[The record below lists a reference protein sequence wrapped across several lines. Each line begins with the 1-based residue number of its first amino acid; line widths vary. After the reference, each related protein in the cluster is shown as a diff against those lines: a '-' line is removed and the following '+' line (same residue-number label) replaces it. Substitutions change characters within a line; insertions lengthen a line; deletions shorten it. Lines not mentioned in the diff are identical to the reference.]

1 LFKLE
6 EKILSGMRSEFHD
19 LAFLFSHPLNI
30 DLCVKWILLT
40 EETFTLLTPSH
51 LQVPLTVDE
60 RKKTWIL

>member
-30 DLCVKWILLT
+30 DAVRKMDSFDRKNVYVTYPLS
-40 EETFTLLTPSH
+40 FTGAIDSG
-51 LQVPLTVDE
+51 
-60 RKKTWIL
+60 